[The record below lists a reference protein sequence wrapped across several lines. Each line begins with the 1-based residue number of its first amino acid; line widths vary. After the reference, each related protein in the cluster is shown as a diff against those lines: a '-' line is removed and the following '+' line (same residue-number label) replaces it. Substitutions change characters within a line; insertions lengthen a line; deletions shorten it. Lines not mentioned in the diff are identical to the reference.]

1 MPATL
6 STRRVRRE
14 AMTTDIDAARQGLL
28 KFIAKKGGSIPIR
41 DLHTHSLV
49 FYQAGHQAFSQLME
63 GLVAD
68 DYVTFD
74 DGDGAFRLTDKGRAF
89 LEQDQNSALFADRQQ
104 AVTRPGRA
112 PRRADGVRAAPALA
126 IVER

>member
-1 MPATL
+1 
-6 STRRVRRE
+6 
-14 AMTTDIDAARQGLL
+14 MTTDIDAARQGLL
-28 KFIAKKGGSIPIR
+28 KFIAKKGGSISMR

-68 DYVTFD
+68 AYVTFD

-89 LEQDQNSALFADRQQ
+89 LENQGS
-104 AVTRPGRA
+104 
-112 PRRADGVRAAPALA
+112 
-126 IVER
+126 